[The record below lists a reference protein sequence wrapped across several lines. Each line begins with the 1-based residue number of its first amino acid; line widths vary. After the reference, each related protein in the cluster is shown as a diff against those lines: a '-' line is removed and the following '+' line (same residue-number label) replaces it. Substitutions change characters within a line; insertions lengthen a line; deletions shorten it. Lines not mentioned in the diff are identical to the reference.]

1 MAPPPLRMV
10 NSLRAPKTAT
20 RPELKARHDAVVRKT
35 RQSAPISLPK
45 TFRIGRRRR
54 ANTPLR
60 SQHDRR
66 IWPEYGAEPKW
77 LAESRVR
84 AHLWE
89 TGAGAAK
96 PENFRCNRVDTKR
109 SPEYI
114 PPTGAPHCPGVRAR
128 LSKHLT
134 CNSEPSFRSVV
145 GGRIASTVFV
155 VPGLRGWG
163 FPAPG
168 CLKSESE
175 ERETWTAESL
185 RAASKCMLRYA

>member
-10 NSLRAPKTAT
+10 NSLPAPKTAT
-20 RPELKARHDAVVRKT
+20 RPELKARHDADVSRT
-35 RQSAPISLPK
+35 RQSAPISLPH
-45 TFRIGRRRR
+45 TIRIGRQRR
-54 ANTPLR
+54 ANTPQVG
-60 SQHDRR
+60 QHDRR
-66 IWPEYGAEPKW
+66 IWPEYGAAPKW

-84 AHLWE
+84 AHLLK
-89 TGAGAAK
+89 TGPGAAK
-96 PENFRCNRVDTKR
+96 REFFRCNRVDMKR

-114 PPTGAPHCPGVRAR
+114 PPTGAPHCPGVMAR

-155 VPGLRGWG
+155 APGLRGWG
-163 FPAPG
+163 FQAPG